1 MLTHASL
8 RTKENNFGSKYVKI
22 FQDYPANVRPQESN
36 VHGGGSSLEHI
47 CTSNPRKKMPH
58 IIDRMIEMESNMVKH
73 HGFRMLKSVKIAQCK
88 GSRN

>member
-1 MLTHASL
+1 MFMGGEFTG
-8 RTKENNFGSKYVKI
+8 TYMYVK
-22 FQDYPANVRPQESN
+22 PQE
-36 VHGGGSSLEHI
+36 
-47 CTSNPRKKMPH
+47 KMPH